1 MTICNPRRARM
12 QNAHAI
18 YCGHRTEASV
28 EASVTKGRPPR
39 PWTIP
44 ALLLVAASC
53 GMEPKVITEY
63 YIEEPKT
70 GDTARPSDVN
80 STTDGPSG
88 TSDGRSSGH
97 SKLGSFTMTLQL
109 PEVIAGGNLPDSE
122 NPVVNIGID
131 GSGTAED
138 DFAYSLY
145 YATGNEDSDSVL
157 IVGSLDAAT
166 TSVEWNTKGIAS
178 GKYTVYAV
186 EDGFNN
192 TVSNAISSR
201 TTVIEASGPK
211 GNSSPNLRL
220 VSPNGENVFLAGSD
234 NLISFNGSDPD
245 GDGLVY
251 SVDYSADGGTTWT
264 NLTDNLTE
272 QSYVWSAAGLDQGI
286 TYKVRVTAEDP
297 EGATAVAS
305 SAKAFGLALTP
316 MTFAEGFGTMLNDN
330 CGGCHRAGGR
340 NAAQFRSDNYDL
352 ANIGVADKMMNIKN
366 RIEADE
372 MPTAMPLSQAGKEI
386 LTMWLW
392 SGGE

>member
-1 MTICNPRRARM
+1 MTIRNPRRARI
-12 QNAHAI
+12 QNAYAI
-18 YCGHRTEASV
+18 CSGRKNEASI
-28 EASVTKGRPPR
+28 EASITKGRPLK
-39 PWTIP
+39 PWPIP

-53 GMEPKVITEY
+53 GMEPRVITEY

-70 GDTARPSDVN
+70 GDAARPSDVN
-80 STTDGPSG
+80 TSTDG
-88 TSDGRSSGH
+88 SSIKPGDRQAGH

-109 PEVIAGGNLPDSE
+109 PEAISRGTLAGSE
-122 NPVVNIGID
+122 NPVVNIRID
-131 GSGTAED
+131 GSGTAEA

-145 YATGNEDSDSVL
+145 YATGNEGSDPVL

-166 TSVEWNTKGIAS
+166 KLVEWNIKDITS

-186 EDGFNN
+186 EDGFDNV
-192 TVSNAISSR
+192 VSNSIRSR
-201 TTVIEASGPK
+201 TIVIEESGPA

-220 VSPNGENVFLAGSD
+220 VSPNGENVFLAGTD

-245 GDGLVY
+245 GDELVY
-251 SVDYSADGGTTWT
+251 SVDYSADGGSTWT
-264 NLTDNLTE
+264 NLTSTLTE

-372 MPTAMPLSQAGKEI
+372 MPTAMPLNQAGKEI